1 MRPARTLTVMVL
13 EDLTPAQVA
22 AASSPP
28 LTIGHGVLHDSLSRL
43 GRFAI
48 YTMPEPWGLVDA
60 ETRGLASSV
69 VLIPDMERVTLDRF
83 VAECPDVD
91 AVVGL
96 GGGASVDAAKYV
108 GWRTGRPVITA
119 PTIVSVDASV
129 TNTIAVRE
137 QSRVNYVGFVIPRQV
152 VVELDIVQQAP
163 ARLNR
168 AGIGD
173 ILSIHT
179 GSFDWRVAG
188 RAGKATVDEPAVARA
203 ARLVEALYANAGQ
216 IRAVT
221 DSSLD
226 LLIRAYIE
234 NNALCLEAGTAQPE
248 EGSEH
253 FWAYHVESL
262 TGRTFVHGELV
273 SLGVLIMSH
282 LQQNQPD
289 RVRQLLDEVGIL
301 YQPRDLGISRDELR
315 ESLLRLPAYI
325 TAEGHWYTIVNEQ
338 PPDLAFVERVAGNLE
353 F

>member
-1 MRPARTLTVMVL
+1 MVL
-13 EDLTPAQVA
+13 DGLTSEQVA
-22 AASSPP
+22 AASAPP
-28 LTIGHGVLHDSLSRL
+28 LTIGHGVLHDALRSL
-43 GRFAI
+43 GTFAV
-48 YTMPEPWGLVDA
+48 YTMPEPWALVPADTCA
-60 ETRGLASSV
+60 LASRV
-69 VLIPDMERVTLDRF
+69 VQIPNMERATLERF
-83 VAECPDVD
+83 VAECPAVD

-108 GWRTGRPVITA
+108 GWRTGRRVVTA

-137 QSRVNYVGFVIPRQV
+137 QGRVNYVGFVVPDRV

-163 ARLNR
+163 VRLNR

-179 GSFDWRVAG
+179 GSFDYGVAERAG
-188 RAGKATVDEPAVARA
+188 RATVNQQAVERA
-203 ARLVEALYANAGQ
+203 ARLVEDLHANASAL
-216 IRAVT
+216 RDVT
-221 DSSLD
+221 DAALEQ
-226 LLIRAYIE
+226 LIRAYIE
-234 NNALCLEAGTAQPE
+234 NNALCLDAGTAQPE

-273 SLGVLIMSH
+273 SLGVLVMSS
-282 LQQNQPD
+282 LQGNAPD
-289 RVRQLLDEVGIL
+289 RVRRLLDAVGVL
-301 YQPRDLGISRDELR
+301 YQPRDLGITRDEFR

-325 TAEGHWYTIVNEQ
+325 QSEGHWYTIVDERA
-338 PPDLAFVERVAGNLE
+338 PDLDFIERVASTLE